1 MKPLNVTFLA
11 FLSGI
16 VAICL
21 GFTSDSIAEEGTGSC
36 AGRVV
41 DVDNNPVSDL
51 EVFIGPAEIDED
63 GIRTGLFPEDYPS
76 LRRARTDAEGRF
88 SLTGIPSG
96 VMYFGALPHNVEARL
111 PRQLAEMDEA
121 EIEALFLAA
130 LDADTIDA
138 LLASSF
144 GMEHA
149 DFEPDVEILGLHIQ
163 GLSFY
168 PRADSDKIGFE
179 VEPGAHIKGMEV
191 TVKPRMRIRGQI
203 LFKDGTPLANA
214 RVNLEVYYRT
224 DTPLGMSG
232 GRGGDSPWTDAEGYF
247 VHYLDERDDALFYTL
262 TVAYKELEAEAEP
275 VLLKPGERYD
285 GLVLTFDSEPIST
298 EQATPLITVP
308 SAETVEP
315 KPTSEE
321 VWIGN
326 PANGHAYKRIYCE
339 TRDEALAQAAAE
351 NAHLLTLNDEEEQRW
366 IAAVFGSECYWIGL
380 SRAQGPAEWQ
390 WDNGEPL
397 TYENWLPDD
406 FFDESVAANERRAA
420 VMTFSDGKWYA
431 VGAGSIISR
440 ITRMAIIEKEITP

>member
-1 MKPLNVTFLA
+1 
-11 FLSGI
+11 
-16 VAICL
+16 
-21 GFTSDSIAEEGTGSC
+21 
-36 AGRVV
+36 
-41 DVDNNPVSDL
+41 
-51 EVFIGPAEIDED
+51 
-63 GIRTGLFPEDYPS
+63 
-76 LRRARTDAEGRF
+76 
-88 SLTGIPSG
+88 
-96 VMYFGALPHNVEARL
+96 
-111 PRQLAEMDEA
+111 
-121 EIEALFLAA
+121 
-130 LDADTIDA
+130 
-138 LLASSF
+138 
-144 GMEHA
+144 
-149 DFEPDVEILGLHIQ
+149 
-163 GLSFY
+163 
-168 PRADSDKIGFE
+168 
-179 VEPGAHIKGMEV
+179 
-191 TVKPRMRIRGQI
+191 
-203 LFKDGTPLANA
+203 
-214 RVNLEVYYRT
+214 
-224 DTPLGMSG
+224 MSG
-232 GRGGDSPWTDAEGYF
+232 GRGGDRPWTDAEGYF

-275 VLLKPGERYD
+275 VLLKPGQRYD

-298 EQATPLITVP
+298 EQATPLITAP